1 MAHAARPPWVA
12 DVLMAAM
19 SADEAGC
26 TVHGNA
32 ITGYGL
38 YTQDIGICIL
48 VGHFFFFS
56 LGTPGKPLEPLMAS
70 RISLRGI
77 IFRMAQIGFWM

>member
-1 MAHAARPPWVA
+1 MPCVHMCMAHAARPPWVA

-38 YTQDIGICIL
+38 YTQDIGICIF
-48 VGHFFFFS
+48 VGQFFFFELGHPREAIGACDGLKNS
-56 LGTPGKPLEPLMAS
+56 LSWHA
-70 RISLRGI
+70 
-77 IFRMAQIGFWM
+77 FWV

>member
-1 MAHAARPPWVA
+1 MCMAHAARPPWVA

-38 YTQDIGICIL
+38 YTQDIGICIF
-48 VGHFFFFS
+48 VGQFFFLS
-56 LGTPGKPLEPLMAS
+56 LGTLGKPLEPLMAS
-70 RISLRGI
+70 IISLRGI
-77 IFRMAQIGFWM
+77 IFRMV